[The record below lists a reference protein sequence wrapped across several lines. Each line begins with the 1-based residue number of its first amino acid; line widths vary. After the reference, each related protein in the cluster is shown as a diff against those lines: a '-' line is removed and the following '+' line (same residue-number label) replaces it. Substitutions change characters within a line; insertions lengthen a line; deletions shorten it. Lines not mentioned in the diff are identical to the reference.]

1 MGWVMVK
8 EHITRV
14 ETALTSQFWSVM
26 ETIGHV
32 VSQCV
37 SHGISHVVNHQ
48 VNYGV
53 GHGVNLGIGQE
64 VSLGVSHVVG
74 HWVGLGFTK
83 AAQNLQLTFQCT
95 VINTS
100 VAFANIFYIFLI
112 IASMTISLY
121 KIRYR
126 FYNGI
131 FIRQKEC
138 RDDKSRTEVASGN
151 FPNSNFSMAFDGGE
165 EK

>member
-1 MGWVMVK
+1 MGDGK
-8 EHITRV
+8 RTHHK
-14 ETALTSQFWSVM
+14 TALTSQFWSVM

-74 HWVGLGFTK
+74 HWVGLGFPK
-83 AAQNLQLTFQCT
+83 AVQNLQLTFQYT
-95 VINTS
+95 FINTI

-112 IASMTISLY
+112 ITSLTISLY

>member
-1 MGWVMVK
+1 MGMGDGK
-8 EHITRV
+8 RTHHK
-14 ETALTSQFWSVM
+14 TALTSQFWSVM

-64 VSLGVSHVVG
+64 VSLGVGHVVG

-112 IASMTISLY
+112 IASMTISL
-121 KIRYR
+121 IQ
-126 FYNGI
+126 I
-131 FIRQKEC
+131 L
-138 RDDKSRTEVASGN
+138 
-151 FPNSNFSMAFDGGE
+151 
-165 EK
+165 

>member
-1 MGWVMVK
+1 
-8 EHITRV
+8 
-14 ETALTSQFWSVM
+14 M

-74 HWVGLGFTK
+74 HWVGLGFPK
-83 AAQNLQLTFQCT
+83 AVQNLQLTFQYT
-95 VINTS
+95 FINTI

-112 IASMTISLY
+112 IASMTISL
-121 KIRYR
+121 IQ
-126 FYNGI
+126 I
-131 FIRQKEC
+131 L
-138 RDDKSRTEVASGN
+138 
-151 FPNSNFSMAFDGGE
+151 
-165 EK
+165 